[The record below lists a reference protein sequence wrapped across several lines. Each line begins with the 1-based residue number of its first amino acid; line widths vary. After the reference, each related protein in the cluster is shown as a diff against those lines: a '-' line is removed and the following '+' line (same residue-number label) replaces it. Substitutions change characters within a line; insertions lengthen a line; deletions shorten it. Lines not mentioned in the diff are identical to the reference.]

1 MKISQNLGKISWS
14 LADKMLYVG
23 YGLVQLLQIQAVT
36 PSVYGLVSLL
46 IALNTWIMLLTDG
59 SALQGIIQFGQ
70 TESERRR
77 VNSIAM
83 LIHVAITSVCVLIV
97 AVFQA
102 PLTQL
107 LNEPQFAMVA
117 WLLPIFCLLTIP
129 RMFCLKILY
138 RDLRMKDLFITDT
151 VWFGVRTI
159 LTFWMLSN
167 GTLTSF
173 EDIVIIDFSGMAA
186 SSLAAVILTRKD
198 LVFGWKGNISVRD
211 YLSFGIPL
219 AIGTGLYS
227 TPRQLDV
234 FLIGSYF
241 GVAAVGLYN
250 PAKNLYR
257 LFEQAFDAVFTL
269 LHPAAVRLTSQG
281 RTDELRAMVTK
292 AISFTLIPVVLAVVV
307 LEAGGSQLI
316 VPLLGAKYAAAV
328 GHFNVLTLSALAMPF
343 TMMSAVMVAFGHARA
358 IVHYTAVGL
367 VLTIIMLITVGQ
379 LGLESYVGLG
389 LVVNTMVVGWLC
401 VRHVQREL
409 AFPWSQLIR
418 AIADVRNHVQSRQS
432 SKGGSV

>member
-14 LADKMLYVG
+14 LADKLLYVG

-70 TESERRR
+70 DETERRR
-77 VNSIAM
+77 VNTLAM
-83 LIHVAITSVCVLIV
+83 TIHIVITAGCVLIV
-97 AVFQA
+97 GLCQA
-102 PLTQL
+102 PLTYL
-107 LNEPQFAMVA
+107 LGEPEFAKVA
-117 WLLPIFCLLTIP
+117 WLLPLFCLLTIP
-129 RMFCLKILY
+129 RMFCLKMLY
-138 RDLRMKDLFITDT
+138 RDLRMRDLFIADL
-151 VWFGVRTI
+151 VWFGVRTT
-159 LTFWMLSN
+159 LTLWMLAQ
-167 GTLTSF
+167 GTLSSF
-173 EDIVIIDFSGMAA
+173 EDIVLIDFSGMAA
-186 SSLAAVILTRKD
+186 SSITAVILTRKD
-198 LVFGWKGNISVRD
+198 LVFGLQGRITLRE
-211 YLSFGIPL
+211 YLNFGVPL

-281 RTDELRAMVTK
+281 RHEELRTMVTK
-292 AISFTLIPVVLAVVV
+292 AISFTFIPVVVAVVV
-307 LEAGGSQLI
+307 LESGASELI

-343 TMMSAVMVAFGHARA
+343 TMMSAVMVAFGHSRA
-358 IVHYTAVGL
+358 IVNYTALGLIVTIVTLVG
-367 VLTIIMLITVGQ
+367 VGQ
-379 LGLESYVGLG
+379 AGLEQYVGLG
-389 LVVNTMVVGWLC
+389 LVVNTVLVGFLC

-409 AFPWSQLIR
+409 QFPWSQLIR
-418 AIADVRNHVQSRQS
+418 AVGDVRNHLRTR
-432 SKGGSV
+432 KGGSV

>member
-70 TESERRR
+70 TASERRR
-77 VNSIAM
+77 VNTIAM
-83 LIHVAITSVCVLIV
+83 LIHLAITSGCVLVV
-97 AVFQA
+97 ALFQA
-102 PLTQL
+102 PLTTL
-107 LNEPQFAMVA
+107 LDEPQFAKIA
-117 WLLPIFCLLTIP
+117 WLLPVFCLLTIP

-138 RDLRMKDLFITDT
+138 RDLRMKDLFVTDV

-159 LTFWMLSN
+159 ITVWMLSN
-167 GTLTSF
+167 GTLQSF
-173 EDIVIIDFSGMAA
+173 EDIVLIDFSGMAA
-186 SSLAAVILTRKD
+186 SSITAVILTRKD
-198 LVFGWKGNISVRD
+198 LVFGWKGQISIRD
-211 YLSFGIPL
+211 YLAFGVPL

-269 LHPAAVRLTSQG
+269 LHPAAVRLTAQG
-281 RTDELRAMVTK
+281 RHEELRTMVTK
-292 AISFTLIPVVLAVVV
+292 AISFTLIPVVVAVVV
-307 LEAGGSQLI
+307 LEAGASQLI
-316 VPLLGAKYAAAV
+316 VPLLGPKYAAAV

-358 IVHYTAVGL
+358 IVRYTAVGL
-367 VLTIIMLITVGQ
+367 VLTIVTLVTIGQ
-379 LGLESYVGLG
+379 LGLEQYVGLG
-389 LVVNTMVVGWLC
+389 LVVNTMFVGWLC

-418 AIADVRNHVQSRQS
+418 AVGDVRNHLQRRKS
-432 SKGGSV
+432 SEGGKA